1 MRSSLFLA
9 LCLLSCSAASAQ
21 QLGGPPGEGGGKQPP
36 APPAKSNWWKKTEQ
50 RLCKIDANIDLD
62 GGWSHFDSSTTRP
75 LGIEKD
81 IPWEWNFFNSNRRG
95 YLRNHA
101 DTGSVKA
108 CANSEVYDY
117 WSIGSPKIGTKS
129 HAYFSRTVNWFWDGD
144 AQHPLLPANFIATG
158 DINMSFK
165 SSGSIR
171 PDTDSLASSKSIVGH
186 STKIDRPFGWDFR
199 EPDVTVFGTAKA
211 RSEQDLRS
219 ISYVVGLQP
228 TYKVIGFGVI
238 CEYSPTDQ
246 DATDHGYAVAESFLH
261 SHRQQCI
268 VRAGFGYTYCA
279 FAEVSTFAKSDGGT
293 AWSSA
298 EASVD
303 LHVDVSPA
311 PGQGEQGDSLQ

>member
-50 RLCKIDANIDLD
+50 KLCKITASTAQPKS
-62 GGWSHFDSSTTRP
+62 WSHFDSSTTRP

-81 IPWEWNFFNSNRRG
+81 IPWEWNIFTSDRRG

-108 CANSEVYDY
+108 WANSEVYDY
-117 WSIGSPKIGTKS
+117 WTFGSPYIGMSS

-144 AQHPLLPANFIATG
+144 AQHPLLPTNFIATG
-158 DINMSFK
+158 DVNMSFK

-171 PDTDSLASSKSIVGH
+171 PDTNSLASSKSIVGH
-186 STKIDRPFGWDFR
+186 STKIDRPFGWDFK
-199 EPDVTVFGTAKA
+199 EPGVHVEGIAKA
-211 RSEQDLRS
+211 RSEQNLRS
-219 ISYVVGLQP
+219 ISSVVGLQP

-238 CEYSPTDQ
+238 REYSPTDK
-246 DATDHGYAVAESFLH
+246 DATDHGYAVAESFMH

-268 VRAGFGYTYCA
+268 VRAGFGYTYDA
-279 FAEVSTFAKSDGGT
+279 FADVSTFAKSDGGT
-293 AWSSA
+293 ASSSA

-303 LHVDVSPA
+303 LHVDVSHA
-311 PGQGEQGDSLQ
+311 PEQGDSLQ